1 MNLRP
6 AIFRTYRLYTRLKNS
21 CCPLTTGKNR
31 VGPLLRSVVMM
42 TQIPRYHGWSLFGL
56 LSLLVLVM
64 TGLILLLN
72 PDLVEATRSAI
83 RATARTSFALFLAAF
98 TASAFAV
105 LVPSPFTRSLVRERR
120 FIGLAFAFSHLVHAL
135 LIYSYG
141 QLNPEFW
148 PGRTTVGN
156 IPGSVG
162 YLFILLMALTSFKTT
177 ARLIGPKPWKAL
189 HVSGMW
195 VLAAVFTYSN
205 FKRIPMSGWY
215 VLPFG
220 LMFSAIVV
228 RLLGK
233 IALKYKRST
242 RHALLTE

>member
-1 MNLRP
+1 MNAQLSR
-6 AIFRTYRLYTRLKNS
+6 F
-21 CCPLTTGKNR
+21 
-31 VGPLLRSVVMM
+31 
-42 TQIPRYHGWSLFGL
+42 HGWSLFSL
-56 LSLLVLVM
+56 LSLLVLLM
-64 TGLILLLN
+64 TALILALN

-105 LVPSPFTRSLVRERR
+105 LVPSSFSKTLVRERR

-135 LIYSYG
+135 LIYTYG

-162 YLFILLMALTSFKTT
+162 YLFIVLMTLTSFQATT
-177 ARLIGPKPWKAL
+177 RLIGRRAWKTI

-205 FKRIPMSGWY
+205 FKRIPLSAWY
-215 VLPFG
+215 VVPFG
-220 LMFSAIVV
+220 IMCAAIAI
-228 RLLGK
+228 RLIGK
-233 IALKYKRST
+233 LARLQKRRT
-242 RHALLTE
+242 PRAHA

>member
-1 MNLRP
+1 MNAQLSR
-6 AIFRTYRLYTRLKNS
+6 FHS
-21 CCPLTTGKNR
+21 
-31 VGPLLRSVVMM
+31 
-42 TQIPRYHGWSLFGL
+42 WSLFSL

-64 TGLILLLN
+64 TALILALN

-105 LVPSPFTRSLVRERR
+105 LVPSSFSKTLVRERR

-135 LIYSYG
+135 LIYTYG

-148 PGRTTVGN
+148 PGRSTVGN

-162 YLFILLMALTSFKTT
+162 YLFIVLMTLTSFKATT
-177 ARLIGPKPWKAL
+177 RLIGRRAWRTI
-189 HVSGMW
+189 HVSGIW

-205 FKRIPMSGWY
+205 FKRIPLSAWY
-215 VLPFG
+215 VVPFG
-220 LMFSAIVV
+220 IMCAAIAIRVI
-228 RLLGK
+228 GK
-233 IALKYKRST
+233 VAQTQKRSHPRT
-242 RHALLTE
+242 YA